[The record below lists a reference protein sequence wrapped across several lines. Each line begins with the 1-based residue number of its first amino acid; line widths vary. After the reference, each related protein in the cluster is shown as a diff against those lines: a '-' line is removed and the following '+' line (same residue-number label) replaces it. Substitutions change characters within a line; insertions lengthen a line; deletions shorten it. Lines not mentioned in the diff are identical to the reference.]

1 MFTFQTNDGT
11 VVLPISTK
19 IDQVTLHASI
29 VVFHC
34 STECQGFTEGLLQER
49 KQGSEGPQ
57 GEASLP
63 PPQPWF
69 LLYLLYQ
76 RYGFSLEEGS
86 GSLKNLKTTILED
99 AQVIRIVKSACRVP
113 HPREAAMCVS
123 VFWVSRVKYF
133 PFSTV
138 NSSYPSELQEEPA
151 TLSASTA

>member
-19 IDQVTLHASI
+19 IDQVPLHASI
-29 VVFHC
+29 VVLHC
-34 STECQGFTEGLLQER
+34 STERQRFTEGLLQER
-49 KQGSEGPQ
+49 KQGREGQQ

-86 GSLKNLKTTILED
+86 GSLKNLKTTIVED
-99 AQVIRIVKSACRVP
+99 ARVIRIIKSVRAPPKR
-113 HPREAAMCVS
+113 
-123 VFWVSRVKYF
+123 
-133 PFSTV
+133 
-138 NSSYPSELQEEPA
+138 SSYVRISVLGFQGKVFSFLNSEP
-151 TLSASTA
+151 

>member
-34 STECQGFTEGLLQER
+34 STERQGFTEGLLQER
-49 KQGSEGPQ
+49 KQGREGQQ

-69 LLYLLYQ
+69 LLYPLYQ

-86 GSLKNLKTTILED
+86 SSLKNLKTTILED
-99 AQVIRIVKSACRVP
+99 AQVIRIIKSVRASSKR
-113 HPREAAMCVS
+113 
-123 VFWVSRVKYF
+123 
-133 PFSTV
+133 
-138 NSSYPSELQEEPA
+138 SSYVCISVLGFQGKVFSFLNSEQ
-151 TLSASTA
+151 